1 MKFKFIFIFFF
12 SFLIAEKADLVIQ
25 NAYVWTVD
33 LSKPT
38 AEAVAVRNNKII
50 FVGSNKAVQKYIDG
64 NTNIIDAGGKL
75 VLPGF
80 NDNHV
85 HFESTCRIVTGLN
98 LLDVHQEKPFIS
110 RVRDVH
116 ERFTPGVWITGG
128 LWSAYQ
134 AWESSSISE
143 EGRKAKID
151 FFKPQ
156 RKMVDSFTAERP
168 VFIQR
173 FDRKV
178 FFANSKALEIAGITK
193 DRTDPPNIHVER
205 DKRGNPTGILTGS
218 GVQQYFNNIIPPRS
232 WKQRVWE
239 SEAVLKRCAR
249 FGVTSLSDMS
259 DARQR
264 EIFYYLHNEN
274 KLTVRIHSRG
284 YLDQWE
290 KMSELGIKIG
300 SGDSMIRLGTVKA
313 WIDGIMGN
321 STARF
326 YKAYSH
332 NSDEFGIWRKIMFPW
347 RSQSG
352 GRDLQSNLEYLAI
365 KADSAGIQL
374 SVHAIGDAANGY
386 LLDMMDRVNEHNGVK
401 NRRFRLVHA
410 QVIHPDDFK
419 RFKNMSIIA
428 EVQPYHCT
436 DDMRWMEERIGH
448 ERSKGAYAFRSLWD
462 SGAVVCFGSDSPGT
476 NASRY
481 PLNPMLGLY
490 AAVTRQTLDGNPA
503 DGWFPDEKLSVEEA
517 IQAYTLNS
525 AYASFEENIKGSIT
539 EGKLA
544 DLVILSDNLLEIDPS
559 KIKDVEVKTTIF
571 NGKIIYQQ

>member
-110 RVRDVH
+110 RMRDVH

-193 DRTDPPNIHVER
+193 DKANPPNIHVER
-205 DKRGNPTGILTGS
+205 DKKGTPTGILTGS

-559 KIKDVEVKTTIF
+559 KIKNVEVKTTIF

>member
-110 RVRDVH
+110 RMRDVH

-193 DRTDPPNIHVER
+193 DKANPPNIHVER
-205 DKRGNPTGILTGS
+205 DKKGTPTGILTGS

-386 LLDMMDRVNEHNGVK
+386 LLDMMDRLNEHNGVK

-410 QVIHPDDFK
+410 QVIRPDDFK